1 MYTILE
7 RMKMKVMY
15 SNLNS
20 FKLFSYYLLLATT
33 LMTLAIVLVFGVH
46 RFSFNLTL
54 TPPKELNAL
63 TNILLPQQPSILNE
77 RLPVLANLGDTMTD
91 NLIQSDEMQGIMSD
105 EDLMR
110 RASMIPETEKTVA
123 KTVSKIAFLFMIKG
137 SLPLAPLWEE
147 FFKGHKGF
155 YSIYVHSDASAYEY
169 FRELETGVF
178 RGRTIPSKEVEWA
191 KFSMVEAE
199 LRLTA
204 NALLDI
210 SNQRFVLLSESCIPL
225 FNFPTIYSYLMNS
238 TKTYVD
244 SYDLVS
250 HVGRG
255 RYKRGLW
262 PNVTLRQWRKG
273 SQWFEM
279 DRDLAN
285 KMISDQGYFNLF
297 KGVCESS
304 WSPCCAD
311 EHYLPTWVNIH
322 YGARN
327 SNRSLTWADWSAG
340 GAHPATYR
348 NIHITAELLDRLRS
362 NQTCIYNGM
371 TSNICYLFARK
382 FAPNTLARLLT
393 LAPKV
398 MNFYDSKSEVLDM
411 SVHVFNTTST

>member
-1 MYTILE
+1 MLYTTLD
-7 RMKMKVMY
+7 RLKMKVMY
-15 SNLNS
+15 AHLNS
-20 FKLFSYYLLLATT
+20 LKLFSYYLLLATT
-33 LMTLAIVLVFGVH
+33 LMTLAIVLAFGVH
-46 RFSFNLTL
+46 RFSSFNLTL
-54 TPPKELNAL
+54 TPPKQLHAL
-63 TNILLPQQPSILNE
+63 TKPSIISNG
-77 RLPVLANLGDTMTD
+77 RLPVLANNIRSSDY
-91 NLIQSDEMQGIMSD
+91 LIQSDEMQGIMSD
-105 EDLMR
+105 EELMR
-110 RASMIPETEKTVA
+110 RAASMIPETEKTVP
-123 KTVSKIAFLFMIKG
+123 KTVPKIAFLFLIKG

-147 FFKGHKGF
+147 FFKGHQGF
-155 YSIYVHSDASAYEY
+155 YSIYVHSDASAYNY

-225 FNFPTIYSYLMNS
+225 FNFTAIYSYLMNS

-244 SYDLVS
+244 AYDLVG

-255 RYKRGLW
+255 RYKRGLY

-279 DRDLAN
+279 DRELAV
-285 KMISDQGYFNLF
+285 KVISDQSYFNLF

-304 WSPCCAD
+304 WYPCCAD
-311 EHYLPTWVNIH
+311 EHYLPTWVDIH
-322 YGARN
+322 YRARN

-340 GAHPATYR
+340 GAHPAMYM
-348 NIHITAELLDRLRS
+348 NVNITAELLEKLRS
-362 NQTCIYNGM
+362 NQTCVYNGM

-382 FAPNTLARLLT
+382 FAPNTLDKLLT
-393 LAPKV
+393 LAPQ
-398 MNFYDSKSEVLDM
+398 VL
-411 SVHVFNTTST
+411 SF